1 MLSVHIKNKN
11 TKGKIFLH
19 MKRIHLLLTQS
30 LVPDD
35 LNLKDKNVI
44 ILDVLRATTTMTI
57 ALANGAKEII
67 PTENI
72 ATAVRVAKG
81 SKNSLLCGERNGKLI
96 DGFNLGNSPLEYSP
110 DVIKDKSLIFSTTNG
125 TLAIIKSKF
134 AKNCILSSFINIS
147 AVVDYVNSIDEDFTV
162 ICSGK
167 LNDFCLEDAVCA
179 GMLLNKL
186 SAGREL
192 EMKDSEI
199 AAVNLCNDL
208 AMLLN
213 VPSQDKLLKLL
224 HMSEHGKY
232 LTSLGF
238 EKDLEVSSKI
248 DSYPF
253 IPIFRNGVIRFK
265 EQFEGESNQKSK
277 MKRVNIG
284 NKREDEKQK
293 EKVSEA

>member
-1 MLSVHIKNKN
+1 
-11 TKGKIFLH
+11 
-19 MKRIHLLLTQS
+19 MKRIEILLTQS
-30 LVPDD
+30 LIQDD
-35 LNLKDKNVI
+35 LILKDKNVI
-44 ILDVLRATTTMTI
+44 VLDVLRATTTMTI

-81 SKNSLLCGERNGKLI
+81 SKNSILCGERNGKVVE
-96 DGFNLGNSPLEYSP
+96 GFSLGNSPLEYTP
-110 DVIKDKSLIFSTTNG
+110 EIVKDKSVIFSTTNG

-134 AKNCILSSFINIS
+134 AKTCLICSFINIS
-147 AVVDYVNSIDEDFTV
+147 AIVDYVNAMDEDFTL

-186 SAGREL
+186 SAGRTL
-192 EMKDSEI
+192 EMADSEI
-199 AAVNLCNDL
+199 AALNLCNDL

-213 VPSQDKLLKLL
+213 VPSQDKVLKMFHL
-224 HMSEHGKY
+224 SEHGKY
-232 LTSLGF
+232 LKTIGF
-238 EKDLEVSSKI
+238 EADLEISSKI

-253 IPIFRNGVIRFK
+253 IPIFKNGVVRFK
-265 EQFEGESNQKSK
+265 EQFQDDSDQRSK

-284 NKREDEKQK
+284 AKKEDIKK
-293 EKVSEA
+293 EKISEK

>member
-1 MLSVHIKNKN
+1 
-11 TKGKIFLH
+11 
-19 MKRIHLLLTQS
+19 MKRIDILLTQA
-30 LVPDD
+30 LIQDD
-35 LNLKDKNVI
+35 LVLKDKNVI

-81 SKNSLLCGERNGKLI
+81 SKNSLLCGERNGKVV
-96 DGFNLGNSPLEYSP
+96 DGFNLGNSPLEYKP
-110 DVIKDKSLIFSTTNG
+110 EAVKDKALIFSTTNG

-134 AKNCILSSFINIS
+134 AKTCVLCSFINIS
-147 AVVDYVNSIDEDFTV
+147 AIVDYVNSIDEDFTI

-179 GMLLNKL
+179 GMLLTKL
-186 SAGREL
+186 SEGRNP

-213 VPSQDKLLKLL
+213 VPSQEKILRLFHL
-224 HMSEHGKY
+224 SEHGKY
-232 LTSLGF
+232 LTQLGF

-253 IPIFRNGVIRFK
+253 IPIFRNGVIKLK
-265 EQFEGESNQKSK
+265 EQFEGETNQKSK

-284 NKREDEKQK
+284 IRREDERKQK
-293 EKVSEA
+293 ISEA

>member
-1 MLSVHIKNKN
+1 
-11 TKGKIFLH
+11 
-19 MKRIHLLLTQS
+19 MKRIDILLTQS
-30 LVPDD
+30 LIQDD
-35 LNLKDKNVI
+35 LVLKDKNVI

-81 SKNSLLCGERNGKLI
+81 SKNSMLCGERNGKI
-96 DGFNLGNSPLEYSP
+96 VDGFNLGNSPGEYTP
-110 DVIKDKSLIFSTTNG
+110 EVVKDKALIFSTTNG

-134 AKNCILSSFINIS
+134 AKNCVLCSFVNIS
-147 AVVDYVNSIDEDFTV
+147 AIVDYVNSINEDFTI

-179 GMLLNKL
+179 GMLLSRL
-186 SAGREL
+186 SAGRTL
-192 EMKDSEI
+192 EMRDSEI
-199 AAVNLCNDL
+199 AAINLCNDL

-213 VPSQDKLLKLL
+213 VPSKEKILRLF

-232 LTSLGF
+232 LTSIGF
-238 EKDLEVSSKI
+238 EKDLEISAEI

-253 IPIFRNGVIRFK
+253 IPVFQSGVVKFK
-265 EQFEGESNQKSK
+265 EQFEGESTQKSK

-284 NKREDEKQK
+284 IKREDGKK
-293 EKVSEA
+293 EKISES